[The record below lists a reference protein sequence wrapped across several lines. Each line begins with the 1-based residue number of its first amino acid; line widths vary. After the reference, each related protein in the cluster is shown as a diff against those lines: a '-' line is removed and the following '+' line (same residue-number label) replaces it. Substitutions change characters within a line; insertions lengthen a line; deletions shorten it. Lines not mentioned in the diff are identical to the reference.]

1 LHSQMRCRTIFATHF
16 HELAGLTSALPRLS
30 PHMMRVR
37 EWRGDVVFLH
47 EVAPG
52 AGGRSWGVHV
62 AKLAG
67 VPAPVVR
74 RAGALLAALE
84 RGREP
89 VMADLP
95 LFAALP
101 VEPPTCAVSEA
112 LDEVDAEA
120 LSGREALALIY
131 RLKELTAKE
140 EKTSF

>member
-1 LHSQMRCRTIFATHF
+1 M
-16 HELAGLTSALPRLS
+16 
-30 PHMMRVR
+30 
-37 EWRGDVVFLH
+37 
-47 EVAPG
+47 
-52 AGGRSWGVHV
+52 
-62 AKLAG
+62 
-67 VPAPVVR
+67 R

-101 VEPPTCAVSEA
+101 VEPPTCVVCEA